1 MDRLNILDPL
11 ALLFGLI
18 AIPVLLLYLLRLQ
31 RREQVVS
38 STLLWRQ
45 VVMDREANTLWQRLR
60 PNILLLLQL
69 LTLAFLVF
77 ALVRPY
83 LNLPGGVAAKTVL
96 LLDGSASMQA
106 TDVSPSRFDQGKAR
120 ARDLING
127 MGSGDEIALILVE
140 GSPRT
145 LVGLTSN
152 KVELLTALDEARP
165 SLSPANWSAAVALAK
180 AVTGGALEQAA
191 NRQYVVIGDGAHTED
206 LRFLTGSTR
215 FVPVGSNANNV
226 FFSALTVRRTVRG
239 VAAFIRV
246 SNTGGE
252 TTSAL
257 VTLRGG
263 QLGRPDAL
271 INARNVTIPPGSSS
285 TWTVNDIDPAVG
297 AISARIELQDRP
309 DRNALALDDA
319 AYAVN
324 TMGGTRRAL
333 LVTRGN
339 RFLEQALAAV
349 PGLQV
354 VRATPDGAGALTE
367 AQQALSGLGPR
378 PYDLFVLDG
387 LTITLPAN
395 ANVMVIGAQ
404 QLFSTTGVFSDT
416 LFARAEPHPVTA
428 NVDWRNVNVLDA
440 RRVSPPSWLKPVI
453 ETTGGPLV
461 LAGDTLDAADSAD
474 NPGAVGRVVV
484 LPFDLFKSDLPLNI
498 AFPILVANAVDW
510 LAPPQ
515 GFGLPASVRPGEVVP
530 LPRGSLVT
538 SPDGAQ
544 LPVDDRGFAATM
556 QLGIYQVQTAQS
568 AGAFAVNFLNARES
582 DIRPGADVQFGEAPA
597 PTDGTA
603 QFAQRELW
611 HAAAALALV
620 LLLIE
625 WWIYQRGLPGR
636 RAPA

>member
-1 MDRLNILDPL
+1 MNILDPI

-18 AIPVLLLYLLRLQ
+18 AIPVVLLYLLRLQ

-77 ALVRPY
+77 ALIRPY

-106 TDVSPSRFDQGKAR
+106 TDVSPSRFDQAKAR

-127 MGSGDEIALILVE
+127 MGGGDELALILVE

-145 LVGLTSN
+145 LIGLTSS
-152 KVELLTALDEARP
+152 KVELINALEEARA
-165 SLSPANWSAAVALAK
+165 SLSVANWSAAVALAK
-180 AVTGGALEQAA
+180 AVTGGGAVDQAT

-206 LRFLTGSTR
+206 LRFLTGDTR
-215 FVPVGSNANNV
+215 FVPVGANANNV
-226 FFSALTVRRTVRG
+226 FISALTVRQTLRG
-239 VAAFIRV
+239 LAAFVRV
-246 SNTGGE
+246 SNTGAE
-252 TTSAL
+252 PAATL

-263 QLGRPDAL
+263 PLGRPDAL
-271 INARNVTIPPGSSS
+271 INARNVSVPPGSST
-285 TWTVNDIDPAVG
+285 TWTVNEIDPAVG
-297 AISARIELQDRP
+297 GVSARIELQDRP
-309 DRNALALDDA
+309 ERNTLALDDM

-324 TMGGTRRAL
+324 ALGATRRAL

-354 VRATPDGAGALTE
+354 VRATPDGAGALQE
-367 AQQALSGLGPR
+367 AQQALSGVGAR
-378 PYDLFVLDG
+378 PYDLYVLDG
-387 LTITLPAN
+387 LTVTLPAN
-395 ANVMVIGAQ
+395 ANVMLLGAQ

-416 LFARAEPHPVTA
+416 AYARTEAHSVSA

-453 ETTGGPLV
+453 ETAGGPLV
-461 LAGDTLDAADSAD
+461 LAGDTVDVADPAE
-474 NPGAVGRVVV
+474 NPLAIGRAVV

-515 GFGLPASVRPGEVVP
+515 GFGLPSSVRPGEVVP

-538 SPDGAQ
+538 LPSGVQ
-544 LPVDDRGFAATM
+544 TPVDDRGFASTS

-582 DIRPGADVQFGEAPA
+582 DIRPSPQVQFGESATPA
-597 PTDGTA
+597 DGRP
-603 QFAQRELW
+603 QLAQREVW
-611 HAAAALALV
+611 HVAAALALV
-620 LLLIE
+620 LLLVE

-636 RAPA
+636 KSAI